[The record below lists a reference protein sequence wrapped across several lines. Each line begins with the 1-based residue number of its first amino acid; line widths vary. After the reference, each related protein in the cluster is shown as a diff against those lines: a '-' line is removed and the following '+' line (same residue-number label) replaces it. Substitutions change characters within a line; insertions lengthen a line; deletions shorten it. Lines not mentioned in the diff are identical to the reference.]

1 MFWAIDFTC
10 LGLILASALCVLWL
24 RNSNVCVIAL
34 SAIGTVMTLL
44 FIVLGAPDDAHSEA
58 LVGAIA
64 LPTLY
69 FIAIGKIRTSV
80 SKEHDLGERNEN

>member
-1 MFWAIDFTC
+1 MFWAIDFVC
-10 LGLILASALCVLWL
+10 LGLILVGALCVLWL
-24 RNSNVCVIAL
+24 KNLNACVVAL
-34 SAIGTVMTLL
+34 SGIGTVMTLL

-69 FIAIGKIRTSV
+69 FVAIGKIRTSV
-80 SKEHDLGERNEN
+80 AEDPDLGEKDES

>member
-1 MFWAIDFTC
+1 MFWAIDFLC
-10 LGLILASALCVLWL
+10 LGIILAGSLCVLWL
-24 RNSNVCVIAL
+24 RNLNACVIAL

-44 FIVLGAPDDAHSEA
+44 FVVLGAPDAAHSEA

-69 FIAIGKIRTSV
+69 FVAIGKIRTSV
-80 SKEHDLGERNEN
+80 ADDPDLDEKDES

>member
-1 MFWAIDFTC
+1 MFWALDFTC
-10 LGLILASALCVLWL
+10 LGVILLSSVCVLRL
-24 RNSNVCVIAL
+24 RNLNACVVAL

-69 FIAIGKIRTSV
+69 FVAIGKIRTSV
-80 SKEHDLGERNEN
+80 EEPDLGEKDES